1 MVGQSF
7 FLRWGDGIGYA
18 YSILNSFYRFGVVLF
33 DLCIIFAIEK
43 NRNSLTNK
51 NIKIMD
57 KYVCNPCGWI
67 YDPAIGDPENGI
79 EAGTAFENL
88 PDDWACPLCGAGKEE
103 FEKI

>member
-1 MVGQSF
+1 
-7 FLRWGDGIGYA
+7 
-18 YSILNSFYRFGVVLF
+18 
-33 DLCIIFAIEK
+33 
-43 NRNSLTNK
+43 
-51 NIKIMD
+51 MD

-88 PDDWACPLCGAGKEE
+88 PDDWACPLCRAGKEE